1 MELTARHGVLQVVR
15 TAREGEILAGTKTDH
30 GEASPARLVPCPPG
44 LLELLRAMPAR
55 SDTELLFPAPRGLL
69 WRERKFY
76 RDVWYP
82 AQARSGLD
90 VRPLRCDTATSR
102 TGGPRASTTATC
114 DRRTHRA
121 HGGDPLHARAQEIV
135 RPGAR
140 GDRLIRSGRTRA
152 GTPLYASDHFEATEP
167 KVIGSNPLGL
177 TPEARRACPRSASSP
192 RGTGSVPSSLGPRPA
207 RRARRATAPAAG
219 ARRSPG
225 REPPR

>member
-15 TAREGEILAGTKTDH
+15 TAREGEILDGTKTDH
-30 GEASPARLVPCPPG
+30 GEASPARLVPWPPG
-44 LLELLRAMPAR
+44 LPELLRAMPAR

-90 VRPLRCDTATSR
+90 VRALRCDIATSR
-102 TGGPRASTTATC
+102 TGGPRASTTALRSPDPPC
-114 DRRTHRA
+114 S
-121 HGGDPLHARAQEIV
+121 GGDPLHARAQEIV

-207 RRARRATAPAAG
+207 RRARQATAPAAG

-225 REPPR
+225 REPPP

>member
-15 TAREGEILAGTKTDH
+15 TAREGEILDGTKTDH

-102 TGGPRASTTATC
+102 TGGPRASTTATAIAGLTVLTGVT
-114 DRRTHRA
+114 RY
-121 HGGDPLHARAQEIV
+121 
-135 RPGAR
+135 
-140 GDRLIRSGRTRA
+140 TRA
-152 GTPLYASDHFEATEP
+152 LRKSFDQVRG
-167 KVIGSNPLGL
+167 VIG
-177 TPEARRACPRSASSP
+177 
-192 RGTGSVPSSLGPRPA
+192 
-207 RRARRATAPAAG
+207 
-219 ARRSPG
+219 
-225 REPPR
+225 